1 MKHTADFGKKKH
13 LKGKDL
19 KLHSADNFNSSVT
32 NSIHQTEADGIEAGS
47 TDMIQLVFPDKCV
60 TYETFINDLATA
72 IVPKVMAYMENP
84 SDIISQ
90 NMAFKLFG
98 QGNIRRWR
106 QKGLVEPVSKRPGK
120 IEYRISDLRILQ
132 QRKQDYF
139 E

>member
-1 MKHTADFGKKKH
+1 
-13 LKGKDL
+13 
-19 KLHSADNFNSSVT
+19 
-32 NSIHQTEADGIEAGS
+32 
-47 TDMIQLVFPDKCV
+47 MIQLTFPDRCV
-60 TYETFINDLATA
+60 TYHTFINDLATA
-72 IVPKVMAYMENP
+72 LAPKLMAAMENP

-90 NMAFKLFG
+90 NQAFKMFG

-106 QKGLVEPVSKRPGK
+106 QKSLLAPVSKRPGK